1 MACAGT
7 DTQKLMGLL
16 EMMFGDLNIEDLEP
30 EQFECSSTK
39 ALCQEAAKA
48 EEASVATKHGP
59 IPLDAI
65 THVMV
70 ISTPIPIEFG
80 IPKASIPE
88 TENIKMPSAKSPAK
102 RVTHF
107 YYGCRVCS
115 HRSQNKVSMMTH
127 TRRCLH
133 IKLVCKVCKKE
144 YESSEGIDN
153 HIDEM
158 HKGYND
164 PTGTEMLSE

>member
-1 MACAGT
+1 M
-7 DTQKLMGLL
+7 DLL
-16 EMMFGDLNIEDLEP
+16 EMMFGDLDMEDQDP
-30 EQFECSSTK
+30 EQFESSATK
-39 ALCQEAAKA
+39 ALRQEATKA
-48 EEASVATKHGP
+48 EEASVVTEHGP
-59 IPLDAI
+59 IPSDAI

-80 IPKASIPE
+80 IPEASIPE
-88 TENIKMPSAKSPAK
+88 TENIKMPSAKNPAK
-102 RVTHF
+102 KVTWF
-107 YYGCRVCS
+107 YYSCRVCS
-115 HRSQNKVSMMTH
+115 HSSQNKASMMTH

-144 YESSEGIDN
+144 YESSEGIEN

-164 PTGTEMLSE
+164 PVVSKTGTEMMSE